1 MTRKINDFVK
11 TIYRKVSS
19 YKYIR
24 WIPFVMFLIVLIN
37 VFCHIKQNTLIVLEG
52 EPQNITIDNFEGS
65 VAMDIRS
72 IIIDKGMLVNR
83 DPIIFL
89 IGENK
94 YEAAPYELVIAFN
107 CYKDIEKY
115 GYKHANFLL
124 THNYDMYYSTT
135 TSSEDILSA
144 DSISFKR
151 SDNTLEYFHEKI
163 NKASGKNGESKIIS
177 INFKNPIAEGL
188 LQIQNN
194 EILDISGGYNIYYK
208 GEILESSYT
217 QLEIMNDRFGCSFE
231 FFDLSNLEILLN
243 ESEGIA
249 LNGNMSGLS
258 GEFEVGEGRMISTSP
273 TSQRELY
280 VGAQEVELE
289 GENLNV
295 EYTFN
300 SNASEMVVK
309 GKPNKAR
316 LENIDIMEGWVQF
329 FLTNWGSIIMA
340 FIGTIM
346 SVGVDKISK
355 K

>member
-11 TIYRKVSS
+11 TFYRKVSS
-19 YKYIR
+19 YKCIR
-24 WIPFVMFLIVLIN
+24 WSPFVLFLVVLIN
-37 VFCHIKQNTLIVLEG
+37 VFCYIKQNTLIVLEG
-52 EPQNITIDNFEGS
+52 KPQNIMIDNFEGS

-72 IIIDKGMLVNR
+72 ISIDKGMLVNR

-94 YEAAPYELVIAFN
+94 YEAAPHELVIEFN

-151 SDNTLEYFHEKI
+151 SDNTLEYFYEKI
-163 NKASGKNGESKIIS
+163 NKASGNNGESKIIS
-177 INFKNPIAEGL
+177 INFENPIAEGL

-208 GEILESSYT
+208 GEILEKNYT
-217 QLEIMNDRFGCSFE
+217 QLEIMNDKFGSSFE
-231 FFDLSNLEILLN
+231 FFNLSNLEILLN
-243 ESEGIA
+243 ESGGIA

-258 GEFEVGEGRMISTSP
+258 GEFEVGEGRIISTSP
-273 TSQRELY
+273 ASQRELY
-280 VGAQEVELE
+280 VGAQEVEFV

-295 EYTFN
+295 EYTFD
-300 SNASEMVVK
+300 SDASEMVIK
-309 GKPNKAR
+309 GKPDKAS
-316 LENIDIMEGWVQF
+316 LENIDIMDGLVQF
-329 FLTNWGSIIMA
+329 FLTNLGAIIMA

-346 SVGVDKISK
+346 SVGVENISK
-355 K
+355 N